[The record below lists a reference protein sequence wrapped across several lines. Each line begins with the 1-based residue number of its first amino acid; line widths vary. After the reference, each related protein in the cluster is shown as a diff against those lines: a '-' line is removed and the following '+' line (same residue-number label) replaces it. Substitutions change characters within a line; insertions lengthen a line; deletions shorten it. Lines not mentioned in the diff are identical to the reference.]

1 MAISLYRK
9 YRPARFEDIIG
20 QEHVARTLVNAINQ
34 DRVSHAYLFTG
45 PRGTGKTSTAKI
57 LAMALNC
64 EAGHGKATAT
74 PDGTCALCE
83 AIRRG
88 SAMDVIE
95 MDAASNRGIDD
106 IRDLRDKVHFSPVE
120 GRMKVYIV
128 DEVHMLTTEA
138 FNALLKT
145 LEEPPEHAV
154 FVLATTEPHK
164 VPATILSRC
173 QRFDFRRPAVMEV
186 VGVLGNIARQEGIE
200 VADAPL
206 TVIARAAGG
215 SFRDAIGILDQ
226 LSTYSGGAITLQQ
239 TLDMLGLVQQDLLFE
254 VVDLVH
260 ERDTQGALLFVER
273 LSQGA
278 TDYVQFIKDLLGHLR
293 DVYVV
298 KHTGEVPSNIAMTE
312 EQQQVLRSQ
321 ASRVSTVE
329 TVAFIDLLGEAM
341 RSVRQGSDARLELE
355 LVLIKMTAAHTLQ
368 APAGPA
374 RWSDGQSAPAPAA
387 AKPQPGG
394 RSAAPG
400 PATLPPPKAGPAAS
414 NTAAPQQAT
423 APTPATPAPPATT
436 PAAADSAAPA
446 ARTAAPTSKAAAPAK
461 PAAASRSAAPAT
473 PKRREDLPEEPEE
486 LDYPEE
492 SWDDAVPVQAA
503 PGAETPS
510 APAPGP
516 AATAGASVADG
527 GMPADIDHLRR
538 GWPSVL
544 EAVKKRAVGLYAV
557 LAEGR
562 PESVEDD
569 TLVVKFPA
577 GYKFQ
582 ADMVSRGENP
592 QVISEALRG
601 IVDRPLKVV
610 ARVAVQERPEPEPQ
624 EEDARILSRDEL
636 LQRLK
641 QEFDASVIDDGP
653 AR

>member
-9 YRPARFEDIIG
+9 YRPARFEDIVG
-20 QEHVARTLVNAINQ
+20 QEHVARTLINAINQ

-64 EAGHGKATAT
+64 DAGQGKATAH
-74 PDGTCALCE
+74 PDGTCPHCE

-145 LEEPPEHAV
+145 LEEPPAHAV

-164 VPATILSRC
+164 VPATVLSRC
-173 QRFDFRRPAVMEV
+173 QRFDFRRPAIMEV
-186 VGVLGNIARQEGIE
+186 VGVLAGIAKQEGIE
-200 VADAPL
+200 VGDAPL

-254 VVDLVH
+254 VVDLIH

-273 LSQGA
+273 VSQGA
-278 TDYVQFIKDLLGHLR
+278 TDYAQFIKDLLGHLR

-298 KHTGEVPSNIAMTE
+298 KHTGEVPSSIAMTE
-312 EQQQVLRSQ
+312 DQQQVLRSQ

-329 TVAFIDLLGEAM
+329 TVAFIDLLGEAL

-368 APAGPA
+368 APVGPT
-374 RWSDGQSAPAPAA
+374 RWSDGHAAASAQPA
-387 AKPQPGG
+387 AKPQ
-394 RSAAPG
+394 AAR
-400 PATLPPPKAGPAAS
+400 PAPP
-414 NTAAPQQAT
+414 PQQAAAQT
-423 APTPATPAPPATT
+423 AAPTPAPTQTPRPTASPSAGPAGQ
-436 PAAADSAAPA
+436 
-446 ARTAAPTSKAAAPAK
+446 AAAPAK
-461 PAAASRSAAPAT
+461 PAAAPTPARVKDEAPAT
-473 PKRREDLPEEPEE
+473 EPALVPEEPA
-486 LDYPEE
+486 PQ
-492 SWDDAVPVQAA
+492 VTTAA
-503 PGAETPS
+503 PIADRGTAEP
-510 APAPGP
+510 
-516 AATAGASVADG
+516 AGAGS
-527 GMPADIDHLRR
+527 GMTADIDHFRR
-538 GWPSVL
+538 GWPLVL
-544 EAVKKRAVGLYAV
+544 EAVKKRQAGLFAV
-557 LAEGR
+557 LSEGR
-562 PESVEDD
+562 PESLDGD

-582 ADMVSRGENP
+582 ADMVARGENP
-592 QVISEALRG
+592 RVITEALRE
-601 IVDRPLKVV
+601 ITDKPLKIV
-610 ARVAVQERPEPEPQ
+610 ARMAVQEQPETELQ
-624 EEDARILSRDEL
+624 EEDARLLSKDEL
-636 LQRLK
+636 LLRLT

>member
-9 YRPARFEDIIG
+9 YRPARFEDIVG

-64 EAGHGKATAT
+64 DAGQGKATAH
-74 PDGTCALCE
+74 PDGTCPHCE

-106 IRDLRDKVHFSPVE
+106 IRELRDKVHFSPVE

-128 DEVHMLTTEA
+128 DEVHMLTSEA

-145 LEEPPEHAV
+145 LEEPPVHAV

-173 QRFDFRRPAVMEV
+173 QRFDFRRPAIMEV
-186 VGVLGNIARQEGIE
+186 VGVLAGIAQQEGIE
-200 VADAPL
+200 VTEAPL

-273 LSQGA
+273 LGQGA
-278 TDYVQFIKDLLGHLR
+278 TDYAQFIKDLLGHLR

-298 KHTGEVPSNIAMTE
+298 KHTGEVTASIAMTE
-312 EQQQVLRSQ
+312 DQQQVLRNQ
-321 ASRVSTVE
+321 AARVSTVE
-329 TVAFIDLLGEAM
+329 TVAFVDLLGEAL

-355 LVLIKMTAAHTLQ
+355 LVLIKMTASHVPGPSGGAARLAETHPAARPEPARQQGTARPAAAAPGSAGPAKQ
-368 APAGPA
+368 APPPAPAGSTPGADAEPAPTGEPVDVPTPAGPA
-374 RWSDGQSAPAPAA
+374 SEEAGAEE
-387 AKPQPGG
+387 
-394 RSAAPG
+394 PG
-400 PATLPPPKAGPAAS
+400 PPDATH
-414 NTAAPQQAT
+414 
-423 APTPATPAPPATT
+423 
-436 PAAADSAAPA
+436 
-446 ARTAAPTSKAAAPAK
+446 
-461 PAAASRSAAPAT
+461 
-473 PKRREDLPEEPEE
+473 
-486 LDYPEE
+486 
-492 SWDDAVPVQAA
+492 
-503 PGAETPS
+503 
-510 APAPGP
+510 
-516 AATAGASVADG
+516 
-527 GMPADIDHLRR
+527 GMAADIDHFRR
-538 GWPSVL
+538 AWPLVM
-544 EAVKKRAVGLYAV
+544 EAVKKRQSGLYAV
-557 LAEGR
+557 LAQGR
-562 PESVEDD
+562 PESVDGD

-577 GYKFQ
+577 GYRFQ

-592 QVISEALRG
+592 QVIAEAVWEVTDKR
-601 IVDRPLKVV
+601 LKVV
-610 ARVAVQERPEPEPQ
+610 ARVTVQEQPEPEPS
-624 EEDARILSRDEL
+624 EEDARILSKDEL
-636 LQRLK
+636 LLRLK

>member
-1 MAISLYRK
+1 VAISLYRK

-20 QEHVARTLVNAINQ
+20 QEHVARTLINAINQ

-64 EAGHGKATAT
+64 EAGHGKATSQ
-74 PDGTCALCE
+74 PDGTCPLCE

-186 VGVLGNIARQEGIE
+186 VGVLGTIARQEGIE

-226 LSTYSGGAITLQQ
+226 LSTYSGGAITLQG

-260 ERDTQGALLFVER
+260 ERDTQGSLLFVER
-273 LSQGA
+273 VSQGA
-278 TDYVQFIKDLLGHLR
+278 TDYAQFIKDLLGHLR

-298 KHTGEVPSNIAMTE
+298 KHTGEVPSSIAMTDD
-312 EQQQVLRSQ
+312 QQQVLRSQ

-341 RSVRQGSDARLELE
+341 RSVRQGSDSRLELE

-374 RWSDGQSAPAPAA
+374 RWNDSQPAPAQPAVPHTPRPAQPAAPEMPRSAPA
-387 AKPQPGG
+387 
-394 RSAAPG
+394 APKVG
-400 PATLPPPKAGPAAS
+400 
-414 NTAAPQQAT
+414 
-423 APTPATPAPPATT
+423 
-436 PAAADSAAPA
+436 
-446 ARTAAPTSKAAAPAK
+446 AAAPAK
-461 PAAASRSAAPAT
+461 PAAAPRTSTPPSAPKPAPKPA
-473 PKRREDLPEEPEE
+473 PPVSQAREALPEEPTGA
-486 LDYPEE
+486 DYDGE
-492 SWDDAVPVQAA
+492 SWEDAIPVQSSPAA
-503 PGAETPS
+503 S
-510 APAPGP
+510 APAPPPSSSP
-516 AATAGASVADG
+516 AAAVDSGGAAAGA

-544 EAVKKRAVGLYAV
+544 EAVKRRAVGLYAV
-557 LAEGR
+557 LSEGR

-569 TLVVKFPA
+569 VLVVKFPA

-582 ADMVSRGENP
+582 ADMVSRGDNP
-592 QVISEALRG
+592 QVIAEALRG

-610 ARVAVQERPEPEPQ
+610 ARVAAQEQLEPEPQ
-624 EEDARILSRDEL
+624 EEDARILGRDEL
-636 LQRLK
+636 LLRLK

-653 AR
+653 TR

>member
-1 MAISLYRK
+1 MTISLYRK

-20 QEHVARTLVNAINQ
+20 QDHVARTLVNAINQ

-64 EAGHGKATAT
+64 DAGEGKATAH
-74 PDGTCALCE
+74 PDGTCPHCE

-145 LEEPPEHAV
+145 LEEPPEHAI
-154 FVLATTEPHK
+154 FVLATTEPHR

-173 QRFDFRRPAVMEV
+173 QRFDFRRPSVMEV
-186 VGVLGNIARQEGIE
+186 VGVLAGIARQEDIE
-200 VADAPL
+200 VAEAPL

-254 VVDLVH
+254 IVDLVH

-278 TDYVQFIKDLLGHLR
+278 TDHAQFIRDLLGHLR

-298 KHTGEVPSNIAMTE
+298 KHTGEVPASIAMTE
-312 EQQQVLRSQ
+312 DQQQVLRSQ
-321 ASRVSTVE
+321 ASRVSTGE
-329 TVAFIDLLGEAM
+329 TVAFIDLLGEAL

-355 LVLIKMTAAHTLQ
+355 LVLIKMTASHVSGPSGGAVRWEEARPATRPEP
-368 APAGPA
+368 ARKPAGA
-374 RWSDGQSAPAPAA
+374 AAAGTAPAA
-387 AKPQPGG
+387 SK
-394 RSAAPG
+394 
-400 PATLPPPKAGPAAS
+400 T
-414 NTAAPQQAT
+414 
-423 APTPATPAPPATT
+423 APPAAG
-436 PAAADSAAPA
+436 PQAAEAGPEETAVETGAETDSAAE
-446 ARTAAPTSKAAAPAK
+446 
-461 PAAASRSAAPAT
+461 AASGKTIEASSATEEASGTAEP
-473 PKRREDLPEEPEE
+473 LP
-486 LDYPEE
+486 D
-492 SWDDAVPVQAA
+492 
-503 PGAETPS
+503 ETTDS
-510 APAPGP
+510 
-516 AATAGASVADG
+516 T
-527 GMPADIDHLRR
+527 GMRTDIDHLRR
-538 GWPSVL
+538 AWPLVL
-544 EAVKKRAVGLYAV
+544 EAVKKRQIGLFAI
-557 LAEGR
+557 LSEGR
-562 PESVEDD
+562 PENLDGD

-577 GYKFQ
+577 GYRFQ
-582 ADMVSRGENP
+582 AEMMGRGENP
-592 QVISEALRG
+592 QVISDALREIAG
-601 IVDRPLKVV
+601 KPFKVV
-610 ARVAVQERPEPEPQ
+610 ARVAVQEPAEPEPG
-624 EEDARILSRDEL
+624 EEDVRIPRDEL
-636 LQRLK
+636 LLRLK
-641 QEFDASVIDDGP
+641 QEFDATVIDDGP
-653 AR
+653 TR

>member
-1 MAISLYRK
+1 MTISLYRK

-64 EAGHGKATAT
+64 DAGEGKATAH
-74 PDGTCALCE
+74 PDGTCPHCE

-145 LEEPPEHAV
+145 LEEPPEHAI

-186 VGVLGNIARQEGIE
+186 VGVLAGIARQEGIE

-278 TDYVQFIKDLLGHLR
+278 TDHAQFIKDLLSHLR

-298 KHTGEVPSNIAMTE
+298 KHTGEVPASIAMTE
-312 EQQQVLRSQ
+312 DQQQVLRNQ
-321 ASRVSTVE
+321 ASRVSTGE
-329 TVAFIDLLGEAM
+329 TVAFIDLLGEAL

-355 LVLIKMTAAHTLQ
+355 LVLIKMTASHVSGPSGGTMRWEEARPGTRPES
-368 APAGPA
+368 ARKPGGAASATGPA
-374 RWSDGQSAPAPAA
+374 PPTSM
-387 AKPQPGG
+387 
-394 RSAAPG
+394 AAP
-400 PATLPPPKAGPAAS
+400 P
-414 NTAAPQQAT
+414 TAAPQTVEPDPDGTVGETAAEAEVATEDGAAAEGGAAYEGGGVAEVGADVAKAASDQTAGVAT
-423 APTPATPAPPATT
+423 AAEE
-436 PAAADSAAPA
+436 
-446 ARTAAPTSKAAAPAK
+446 
-461 PAAASRSAAPAT
+461 ASEA
-473 PKRREDLPEEPEE
+473 EEP
-486 LDYPEE
+486 LP
-492 SWDDAVPVQAA
+492 
-503 PGAETPS
+503 AETTDS
-510 APAPGP
+510 
-516 AATAGASVADG
+516 TDVRT
-527 GMPADIDHLRR
+527 DIDHLRR
-538 GWPSVL
+538 TWPLVL
-544 EAVKKRAVGLYAV
+544 EAVKKRQVGLSAI
-557 LAEGR
+557 LSEGR
-562 PESVEDD
+562 PETVDGD

-577 GYKFQ
+577 GYRFQ
-582 ADMVSRGENP
+582 AEMMGRGENP
-592 QVISEALRG
+592 QVISDALREIAG
-601 IVDRPLKVV
+601 KPFKVV
-610 ARVAVQERPEPEPQ
+610 ARVAVQEPPEPDPG
-624 EEDARILSRDEL
+624 EEDVRIPRDEL
-636 LQRLK
+636 LLRLK
-641 QEFDASVIDDGP
+641 QEFDATVIDDGP
-653 AR
+653 TR

>member
-64 EAGHGKATAT
+64 DAGQGKATDH
-74 PDGTCALCE
+74 PDGTCPHCE

-173 QRFDFRRPAVMEV
+173 QRFDFRRPSVMEV

-200 VADAPL
+200 VAEASL
-206 TVIARAAGG
+206 TVIARAASG

-278 TDYVQFIKDLLGHLR
+278 TDYAQFIKDLLGHLR
-293 DVYVV
+293 DVYVL
-298 KHTGEVPSNIAMTE
+298 KHTGEVPSSIAMTE
-312 EQQQVLRSQ
+312 DQQLVLRSQ
-321 ASRVSTVE
+321 ASRVSTAE
-329 TVAFIDLLGEAM
+329 TVAFIDLLGEAL

-355 LVLIKMTAAHTLQ
+355 LVLIKMTAAHTMQ
-368 APAGPA
+368 APSGSA
-374 RWSDGQSAPAPAA
+374 RWGDAGAAVAPRPTTKPPIPAGAKPPAA
-387 AKPQPGG
+387 T
-394 RSAAPG
+394 R
-400 PATLPPPKAGPAAS
+400 PAT
-414 NTAAPQQAT
+414 TR
-423 APTPATPAPPATT
+423 PATPPAE
-436 PAAADSAAPA
+436 AGWLDM
-446 ARTAAPTSKAAAPAK
+446 PTDIDFAG
-461 PAAASRSAAPAT
+461 
-473 PKRREDLPEEPEE
+473 
-486 LDYPEE
+486 E
-492 SWDDAVPVQAA
+492 SENDAVPPDLSGATP
-503 PGAETPS
+503 PGSP
-510 APAPGP
+510 P
-516 AATAGASVADG
+516 AAEAASPAGG
-527 GMPADIDHLRR
+527 HGMPADIEHLRR

-544 EAVKKRAVGLYAV
+544 EAVRKRQIGLFAV
-557 LAEGR
+557 LSEGR
-562 PESVEDD
+562 PESIDGG

-592 QVISEALRG
+592 QVISEALRE
-601 IVDRPLKVV
+601 ITDRPLKVV
-610 ARVAVQERPEPEPQ
+610 ARVAVQEALEPEPQ
-624 EEDARILSRDEL
+624 EEGARILTRDEL
-636 LQRLK
+636 LVRLK
-641 QEFDASVIDDGP
+641 QEFDARVIDDGP
-653 AR
+653 GR